1 VTAPVQPWP
10 PALIFHCPDC
20 DDDPAKDWSWH
31 ASDGRG
37 YRPRLARA
45 WARHR
50 AEAHD
55 EGLRADAPAVQQP
68 RLFEPEAG
76 R

>member
-1 VTAPVQPWP
+1 VTGPRQPWP

-20 DDDPAKDWSWH
+20 GDDQGAWSWH
-31 ASDGRG
+31 ATDGRG
-37 YRPRLARA
+37 YRPKLDRA
-45 WARHR
+45 WAWHR
-50 AEAHD
+50 AEAHG
-55 EGLRADAPAVQQP
+55 EGLRADAPAVQP